1 MKTSKKMASKIDKDL
16 IEAKRRI
23 LIQAIEYR
31 KKILMVKK
39 PVVTVPQR

>member
-1 MKTSKKMASKIDKDL
+1 MKTNRRMASKIDKDL
-16 IEAKRRI
+16 IEAKKRI

-39 PVVTVPQR
+39 PTVTIPQK